1 MTNKEQMNSC
11 VSKCS
16 SRRL

>member
-1 MTNKEQMNSC
+1 MKLV

-16 SRRL
+16 S